1 MPTRRTSAACENGWT
16 ACLGEQKHQ
25 ITGGQASTRD
35 RDQRKDLRSIF
46 HADIPVQRA
55 FSDLTDL
62 GAPSCSLSQAFKHWG
77 ADSAVLP

>member
-1 MPTRRTSAACENGWT
+1 MAGG

-25 ITGGQASTRD
+25 ITGRQASTRD
-35 RDQRKDLRSIF
+35 RDCGKDCRTIF
-46 HADIPVQRA
+46 HASIPVQRA

-62 GAPSCSLSQAFKHWG
+62 GAASCSLSQAFKHWG